1 MVTEELPESVKDAT
15 RIGNPMEP
23 DIEVIASLEPTV
35 IVSAQNERNDEE
47 MFFTISRTMKDRGY
61 EFLELTKMVKSDG
74 YRYIMNRHKG
84 ADTLPLGAGAGG
96 SVNGLV
102 MMNPIK
108 LEEYEESVLH
118 FNDRKRHLL
127 GKYHIQGI
135 IKNGI
140 IDCKESKILE
150 IRITRV
156 TCLCFAK
163 F

>member
-23 DIEVIASLEPTV
+23 DIEVIASLEPTL
-35 IVSAQNERNDEE
+35 IVSAQNERNDGE
-47 MFFTISRTMKDRGY
+47 MFFTISRTLKDRGY

-96 SVNGLV
+96 CVNGLA

-140 IDCKESKILE
+140 IDCKESKI
-150 IRITRV
+150 
-156 TCLCFAK
+156 
-163 F
+163 

>member
-1 MVTEELPESVKDAT
+1 
-15 RIGNPMEP
+15 MEP

-47 MFFTISRTMKDRGY
+47 MFFTISRTIKDRGY

-84 ADTLPLGAGAGG
+84 ADTLPLGAGGC
-96 SVNGLV
+96 VNGLA

-118 FNDRKRHLL
+118 FNDRKRYLL
-127 GKYHIQGI
+127 GKYHI
-135 IKNGI
+135 
-140 IDCKESKILE
+140 
-150 IRITRV
+150 
-156 TCLCFAK
+156 
-163 F
+163 